1 MADPTKSIAFQGDI
15 GANSDLACREAYPD
29 YEPMPCPT
37 FEDCFS
43 ALSSGEA
50 DLGMIPIDTSV
61 AGRVADIHHLLP
73 ESGMHI
79 IGEHFQR
86 VEHQLLA
93 VKGSS
98 LADLKYVHSHVHA
111 LNQCRATIQKLGLT
125 PMVHVDT
132 AAAAREIAA
141 RGEAAHA
148 AIASELAGEIYGLD
162 CLRTNMED
170 AEHNTTRFLI
180 MARDAKDAGPNS
192 GDVVTSFVFRVRNVP
207 AALYKALGGFS
218 TNGVNMTKLES
229 YLVGGGFVAAQF
241 YAEVDGHPQHTNV
254 RLAFE
259 ELDFF
264 SREVRILGVY
274 PAHPFRKLQSVA
286 E

>member
-1 MADPTKSIAFQGDI
+1 MADPTKTIAFQGDI
-15 GANSDLACREAYPD
+15 GANSDLACRRVFPD
-29 YEPMPCPT
+29 MTPLPCTT
-37 FEDCFS
+37 FEDTFAAVRGGQAS
-43 ALSSGEA
+43 YA
-50 DLGMIPIDTSV
+50 MIPIDNSV

-73 ESGMHI
+73 ESGLHI

-93 VKGSS
+93 VKGST

-111 LNQCRATIQKLGLT
+111 LNQCRETIQKLGLT

-141 RGEAAHA
+141 RGEKAHA

-162 CLRTNMED
+162 CLRPNMED

-180 MARDAKDAGPNS
+180 MAREAKEAAPNS

-229 YLVGGGFVAAQF
+229 YLVGGGFIAAQF
-241 YAEVDGHPQHTNV
+241 YAEVDGHPSHANM

-274 PAHPFRKLQSVA
+274 PAHPFRKSQTGA